1 MRNAQNQSK
10 MNKYVVL
17 FGAVGLITMVSCTP
31 AQKDSK
37 QQPVQQQNQAPQ
49 AIVESNTPAIIT
61 SVPELS
67 ASNEPAVVNATATP
81 PKLNPPHGQPFHRCD
96 IAVGSPLDSA
106 PASPVTPVISTG
118 TAPTLQNGANLNSP
132 QVSNPTAPIIAN
144 ASGTPPKLNP
154 PHGQPFHRCEI
165 PVGSPLNAA
174 PATPA
179 STVISTGGA
188 PTLENAA
195 RLNNPQVNNPTA
207 PTIANVSGTPPKLN
221 PPHGQP
227 FHKCE
232 IPVGSPLN

>member
-1 MRNAQNQSK
+1 MK
-10 MNKYVVL
+10 KYILL
-17 FGAVGLITMVSCTP
+17 FSAVGLITMVSCTP

-49 AIVESNTPAIIT
+49 TIVKSDTSATIISAPAT
-61 SVPELS
+61 A

-96 IAVGSPLDSA
+96 IAVGSPLNTA
-106 PASPVTPVISTG
+106 PA
-118 TAPTLQNGANLNSP
+118 
-132 QVSNPTAPIIAN
+132 
-144 ASGTPPKLNP
+144 K
-154 PHGQPFHRCEI
+154 
-165 PVGSPLNAA
+165 
-174 PATPA
+174 PATTA
-179 STVISTGGA
+179 IRTGAA

-195 RLNNPQVNNPTA
+195 RLNNPQANNPQVNNPTA
-207 PTIANVSGTPPKLN
+207 PTVANASATPPKLN